1 MSTSVLT
8 ASPRTTPRLP
18 ADDDVVGPSVI
29 PRSRRPRV
37 PRWASLVGVV
47 VLWQLASAAK
57 LLSPGLLAPP
67 STIATTGWR
76 LVRSGELG
84 SALLVSSGRL
94 ALGLFLGIAA
104 GVSLGLL
111 SGLSRWGDALLDPP
125 VQALRTLPHLG
136 LVPLFILWFGIDE
149 TPKVL
154 LIAMGVSFPLYLSI
168 HSGVRQSD
176 PNLLEA
182 ARVLGF
188 THAQRV
194 WHVSLPSALP
204 HALVGLRQGL
214 GMAWLSL
221 IVAEQVNSSS
231 GLGFMINNAREF
243 LQTDVV
249 VVGLVVYA
257 ILGLLTDTVVRQIE
271 RRALSWRG
279 TQR

>member
-8 ASPRTTPRLP
+8 ASPQTTPSPP
-18 ADDDVVGPSVI
+18 AVNDVVGTSVI
-29 PRSRRPRV
+29 PRPRRPPV

-57 LLSPGLLAPP
+57 FLSPDLLAPP

-76 LVRSGELG
+76 LVASGELG

-94 ALGLFLGIAA
+94 AVGLFLGIAA

-154 LIAMGVSFPLYLSI
+154 LIAMGVAFPLYLSI

-176 PNLLEA
+176 PKLLEA

-188 THAQRV
+188 TAAQRG

-214 GMAWLSL
+214 GMALLSL
-221 IVAEQVNSSS
+221 IVAEQVNASS
-231 GLGFMINNAREF
+231 GLGFMINNARDF

-249 VVGLVVYA
+249 VVGLVLYA

>member
-29 PRSRRPRV
+29 PRSRRPPV

-188 THAQRV
+188 THAQRI

-221 IVAEQVNSSS
+221 IVAEQVNASS

>member
-18 ADDDVVGPSVI
+18 ADNDVVGPSVI
-29 PRSRRPRV
+29 PRSRRPPV

-57 LLSPGLLAPP
+57 FLSPDLLAPP

-221 IVAEQVNSSS
+221 IVAEQVNASS

>member
-1 MSTSVLT
+1 MSVSVLT
-8 ASPRTTPRLP
+8 ASPRTISDPQVG
-18 ADDDVVGPSVI
+18 DDVAVPSVI
-29 PRSRRPRV
+29 PRSRRPAV
-37 PRWASLVGVV
+37 PRWASLLGVLA
-47 VLWQLASAAK
+47 LWQLASATK
-57 LLSPGLLAPP
+57 LLSPDLLAPP
-67 STIATTGWR
+67 STIAATGWR
-76 LVRSGELG
+76 LTANGELG
-84 SALLVSSGRL
+84 SALLVSSGRI
-94 ALGLFLGIAA
+94 ALGLLFGVTA
-104 GVSLGLL
+104 GGSLGLL

-154 LIAMGVSFPLYLSI
+154 LIAMGVAFPLYLSI

-176 PNLLEA
+176 PKLLEA

-188 THAQRV
+188 TARQRV

-221 IVAEQVNSSS
+221 IVAEQVNASS

-257 ILGLLTDTVVRQIE
+257 VLGLLTDTVVRKLE
-271 RRALSWRG
+271 RRALSWQG
-279 TQR
+279 PL

>member
-8 ASPRTTPRLP
+8 ASPRTISRAQ
-18 ADDDVVGPSVI
+18 ADDPVAGPRGI
-29 PRSRRPRV
+29 PRSRRPPV
-37 PRWASLVGVV
+37 PRWASLVGVLA
-47 VLWQLASAAK
+47 LWQVASATA
-57 LLSPGLLAPP
+57 LLSPDLLTPP

-76 LVRSGELG
+76 LARSGELG
-84 SALLVSSGRL
+84 SALFVSSGRIS
-94 ALGLFLGIAA
+94 LGLLFGVTA
-104 GVSLGLL
+104 GVILGLL

-154 LIAMGVSFPLYLSI
+154 LIAMGVAFPLYLSI

-176 PNLLEA
+176 PKLLEA

-257 ILGLLTDTVVRQIE
+257 LLGLLTDAVVRQIE

-279 TQR
+279 AQR

>member
-8 ASPRTTPRLP
+8 ASPRTITRPR
-18 ADDDVVGPSVI
+18 ADDDVTGQSLI
-29 PRSRRPRV
+29 PRSRRPAV
-37 PRWASLVGVV
+37 PRWASLLGVLA
-47 VLWQLASAAK
+47 LWQVASATK
-57 LLSPGLLAPP
+57 LLPLDLLAPP

-76 LVRSGELG
+76 LTRSGELG
-84 SALLVSSGRL
+84 SALLVSSGRI
-94 ALGLFLGIAA
+94 ALGLFF
-104 GVSLGLL
+104 GVTTGVTLGLL

-154 LIAMGVSFPLYLSI
+154 LIAMGVAFPLYLSI

-176 PNLLEA
+176 PKLLEA

-188 THAQRV
+188 THWQRI

-204 HALVGLRQGL
+204 HAMVGLRQGL

-221 IVAEQVNSSS
+221 IAAEQVNSSS
-231 GLGFMINNAREF
+231 GLGSMINNAREF

-257 ILGLLTDTVVRQIE
+257 VLGLLTDAVVRRIE

-279 TQR
+279 PQR

>member
-8 ASPRTTPRLP
+8 ASPQTTPSPP
-18 ADDDVVGPSVI
+18 AVNDVVGTSVI
-29 PRSRRPRV
+29 PRPRRPPV

-57 LLSPGLLAPP
+57 FLSPDLLAPP

-76 LVRSGELG
+76 LVASGELG

-94 ALGLFLGIAA
+94 AVGLFLGIAA

-154 LIAMGVSFPLYLSI
+154 LIAMGVAFPLYLSI

-176 PNLLEA
+176 PKLLEA

-188 THAQRV
+188 TAAQRV

-214 GMAWLSL
+214 GMALLSL
-221 IVAEQVNSSS
+221 IVAEQVNASS
-231 GLGFMINNAREF
+231 GLGFMINNARDF

-249 VVGLVVYA
+249 VVGLVLYA